1 MKISLILSIHCLI
14 TVHGFSYSN
23 PLQTVIPRNVFHLNG
38 KRRII
43 GFPSSLPF
51 HPSTQM
57 NSSKFDP
64 EYNNGDFTRTRSK
77 RQRDLIVEQLNYPSD
92 EDEDDYDEYTYEEEY
107 QDNNDENNIYAQEDN
122 EYDNDY
128 DESDE
133 YDIQSS
139 NPRGNFWSNPP
150 RSLDSYNPSRK
161 RRSTR
166 TRQRQREL
174 VVQPTR
180 RGGRESSKRMRK
192 TFRSGNPPPP
202 NIIKEFYDK
211 LFWYGFDA
219 DETISAADRTMFG
232 GTKGKFNGL
241 NLLEDVNTR
250 DDSRGRTSN
259 RSRRNK
265 SFAFFDDDDDDEY
278 YDDDDDEYDQYDE
291 YEDYEEDYIDELEGP
306 TRNSQRGTLSRR
318 KNVSRLSLRLPSS
331 KMDKNTM
338 QRRRPSSPRTIS
350 RKRRFNI
357 DDWFDEEDEDK
368 PKRDESDTSPLIN
381 MLDKVFQIDPNEV
394 KYQADDYNRRIGL
407 DKQKNKLKS
416 RMGSKSTP
424 KKRTRKGYAYP
435 YDEDNDDDLYEIIE
449 IDPTQDIDD
458 NQKEAADIDSNSQ
471 DINDVQKNGVESKLS
486 KDVNVIDVEA
496 TVTTPISKVEDKG
509 ERRTNSN
516 RNSRKQ
522 TWEDRAASYERI
534 PPKGVMAWGPD
545 GEMDVDAR
553 TYAAM
558 CAMEEI
564 ENAKTVFSTKE
575 EAVNEAEQN
584 LIQLKK

>member
-1 MKISLILSIHCLI
+1 MKINIIFFIHCLT

-23 PLQTVIPRNVFHLNG
+23 PLQTVIPSSVFHLNG
-38 KRRII
+38 KRRRII
-43 GFPSSLPF
+43 VGFPSSLPF
-51 HPSTQM
+51 HPSTQIK
-57 NSSKFDP
+57 SSKFDP
-64 EYNNGDFTRTRSK
+64 EYNGGDFTRTRSK
-77 RQRDLIVEQLNYPSD
+77 RQRDLLVEQLKYPSD
-92 EDEDDYDEYTYEEEY
+92 TDEDDYDEYTYEEEY
-107 QDNNDENNIYAQEDN
+107 QDINDENNVYTQEDD

-133 YDIQSS
+133 YDIKSS

-150 RSLDSYNPSRK
+150 RSLDSYNPSSK
-161 RRSTR
+161 RQTTR

-174 VVQPTR
+174 VGQPTR
-180 RGGRESSKRMRK
+180 RDGRPSSKTMRK

-241 NLLEDVNTR
+241 NLLEDVNTG

-265 SFAFFDDDDDDEY
+265 SFAFFDDDDEY
-278 YDDDDDEYDQYDE
+278 NDDDDDEYDQYDE

-306 TRNSQRGTLSRR
+306 MRKSQRGTLSRR
-318 KNVSRLSLRLPSS
+318 KDVSRPSLRLPSS

-338 QRRRPSSPRTIS
+338 QRRRQSSPRTS
-350 RKRRFNI
+350 SKKRRFNI
-357 DDWFDEEDEDK
+357 DDWFDEDDEEK
-368 PKRDESDTSPLIN
+368 PKRDESEPSPLIN

-407 DKQKNKLKS
+407 DKKKNKVRS

-435 YDEDNDDDLYEIIE
+435 YDEDEDDDLYEIIE

-458 NQKEAADIDSNSQ
+458 NQTEIAEINSSPDID
-471 DINDVQKNGVESKLS
+471 DVQKNVVESKLS

-496 TVTTPISKVEDKG
+496 TVATPISKVEEKG

-516 RNSRKQ
+516 RSSRKQ

-584 LIQLKK
+584 LIQLKR